1 MGLRGM
7 IKMRMRQELIVFLAI
22 YLVLLFLPVFLY
34 KDAYVIG
41 ILITCMIWGAM
52 ASVWNFTMGYAG
64 IFTFGQFGFF
74 VVAAYTS
81 GMVTKYLGISPW
93 LGILSGG
100 LMAALVGVLIGLPC
114 MKLKGAYIALITF
127 ALHLVVA
134 PMIKV
139 ADPLGTGGSTGLMSI
154 PKLSLGAYTFSRT
167 DLIPWYY
174 TALVISFLVLLVV
187 YKTIFSSVGL
197 GFIGLRDSED
207 FAKTLGI
214 NEYKYKLMVFGLSA
228 FLTGI
233 MGGFYAHYAG
243 IISPRLLGL
252 DIFLLVMLMLI
263 IGGMGI
269 FPGAFLGGFII
280 LFLNEFLRPLAA
292 YRFLIFGAI
301 VIVAIKLMPEG
312 ILGHLNI
319 FKNRMGKRLLSR
331 PAEAES
337 TRGQNI

>member
-1 MGLRGM
+1 MM
-7 IKMRMRQELIVFLAI
+7 KIEMRQELIIFLAI
-22 YLVLLFLPVFLY
+22 YLVLLILPVFLY

-41 ILITCMIWGAM
+41 ILITCMVWGAM

-81 GMVTKYLGISPW
+81 GMATKYLGISPW
-93 LGILSGG
+93 LGILLGG
-100 LMAALVGVLIGLPC
+100 LMAAMVGVLIGLPC

-154 PKLSLGAYTFSRT
+154 PSLSLGAYTFSRT

-174 TALVISFLVLLVV
+174 AVFVISFLVLLIV
-187 YKTIFSSVGL
+187 YKIIFSSIGL

-214 NEYKYKLMVFGLSA
+214 NEYKYKLLVFGLSA

-263 IGGMGI
+263 IGGIGI
-269 FPGAFLGGFII
+269 FPGAFLGSFII
-280 LFLNEFLRPLAA
+280 WFLNEFLRPLEA

-301 VIVAIKLMPEG
+301 VVVAIKLMPEG
-312 ILGHLNI
+312 ILGNLGF
-319 FKNRMGKRLLSR
+319 FKNRLGKRLLGR
-331 PAEAES
+331 PAKVES
-337 TRGQNI
+337 TGGQNV

>member
-1 MGLRGM
+1 MGLSKIM
-7 IKMRMRQELIVFLAI
+7 KIQMRQELIVFLAM
-22 YLVLLFLPVFLY
+22 YLILLFLPVFLY

-41 ILITCMIWGAM
+41 ILITCMVWGAM

-93 LGILSGG
+93 LGILFGG
-100 LMAALVGVLIGLPC
+100 LMAAMVGVLIGLPC

-154 PKLSLGAYTFSRT
+154 PSLSLGAYTFSRT

-174 TALVISFLVLLVV
+174 TVLVISFLVLFIV

-214 NEYKYKLMVFGLSA
+214 NEYKYKLLVFGLSA

-301 VIVAIKLMPEG
+301 VVVAIKLMPEG
-312 ILGHLNI
+312 ILGYLHF
-319 FKNRMGKRLLSR
+319 FKNRMGKRMPGR

-337 TRGQNI
+337 TRGQNV

>member
-1 MGLRGM
+1 MMKTG
-7 IKMRMRQELIVFLAI
+7 MRQELIIFIAI
-22 YLVLLFLPVFLY
+22 YFVLLLLPVFIY
-34 KDAYVIG
+34 KDAYLIG
-41 ILITCMIWGAM
+41 ILITCMIWGAV

-93 LGILSGG
+93 LGILIGG

-139 ADPLGTGGSTGLMSI
+139 AGPLGTGGSTGLMSI
-154 PKLSLGAYTFSRT
+154 PSLNLGAYTFSRT

-174 TALVISFLVLLVV
+174 AALVISFLVLLVV
-187 YKTIFSSVGL
+187 YKIIFSSVGL

-252 DIFLLVMLMLI
+252 DIFLLVMLMMI
-263 IGGMGI
+263 IGGMGL

-280 LFLNEFLRPLAA
+280 LFLNEFLRPLGA

-301 VIVAIKLMPEG
+301 VVVAIKIMPEG
-312 ILGHLNI
+312 ILGNLDF
-319 FKNRMGKRLLSR
+319 FKKRIGKHFQSR
-331 PAEAES
+331 TAEVES
-337 TRGQNI
+337 TKG

>member
-1 MGLRGM
+1 VGLREMMKMGL
-7 IKMRMRQELIVFLAI
+7 RQELIVFLAI

-34 KDAYVIG
+34 RDAYVIG
-41 ILITCMIWGAM
+41 ILITCMIWGAV

-93 LGILSGG
+93 LGILMGG

-154 PKLSLGAYTFSRT
+154 PSLNIGAYTFSRT

-174 TALVISFLVLLVV
+174 AAFIISFLVLFVV
-187 YKTIFSSVGL
+187 YKIIFSSVGL

-252 DIFLLVMLMLI
+252 DIFLLVMLMMI

-280 LFLNEFLRPLAA
+280 LFLNEFLRPLGA

-301 VIVAIKLMPEG
+301 VVVAIKIMPEG
-312 ILGHLNI
+312 ILGNLNF
-319 FKNRMGKRLLSR
+319 FKNRMGKRLQSKV
-331 PAEAES
+331 
-337 TRGQNI
+337 

>member
-1 MGLRGM
+1 MGLMGM
-7 IKMRMRQELIVFLAI
+7 MKMRMRQELIVFSAM
-22 YLVLLFLPVFLY
+22 YLILLFLPVFLY
-34 KDAYVIG
+34 KDAYIIG
-41 ILITCMIWGAM
+41 ILITCMVWGAM

-93 LGILSGG
+93 LGILGGG

-154 PKLSLGAYTFSRT
+154 PSLNLGAYTFSRT

-174 TALVISFLVLLVV
+174 AALVISFLVLFVV
-187 YKTIFSSVGL
+187 YKIIFSSIGL

-214 NEYKYKLMVFGLSA
+214 NEYKYKLMVFGISA

-280 LFLNEFLRPLAA
+280 LFLNEFLRPLEA

-312 ILGHLNI
+312 ILGHLHI
-319 FKNRMGKRLLSR
+319 FKNRTRKRLLGR

>member
-1 MGLRGM
+1 MGLREM
-7 IKMRMRQELIVFLAI
+7 MKMGLRQELIVFLAI

-34 KDAYVIG
+34 RDAYVIG
-41 ILITCMIWGAM
+41 ILITCMIWGAV

-93 LGILSGG
+93 LGILMGG

-154 PKLSLGAYTFSRT
+154 PSLNIGAYTFSRT

-174 TALVISFLVLLVV
+174 AAFIISFLVLFVV
-187 YKTIFSSVGL
+187 YKIIFSSVGL

-252 DIFLLVMLMLI
+252 DIFLLVMLMMI

-280 LFLNEFLRPLAA
+280 LFLNEFLRPLGA

-301 VIVAIKLMPEG
+301 VVVAIKIMPEG
-312 ILGHLNI
+312 ILGNLNF
-319 FKNRMGKRLLSR
+319 FKNRMGKRLQSKV
-331 PAEAES
+331 
-337 TRGQNI
+337 

>member
-1 MGLRGM
+1 MKMG
-7 IKMRMRQELIVFLAI
+7 MRQELIIFLAI
-22 YLVLLFLPVFLY
+22 YFVLLLLPVFIY
-34 KDAYVIG
+34 KDAYLIG
-41 ILITCMIWGAM
+41 ILITCMIWGAV

-93 LGILSGG
+93 LGILIGG

-139 ADPLGTGGSTGLMSI
+139 AGPLGTGGSTGLMSI
-154 PKLSLGAYTFSRT
+154 PSLNLGAYTFSRT

-174 TALVISFLVLLVV
+174 AAFIISFLVLLVV
-187 YKTIFSSVGL
+187 YKIIFSSVGL

-252 DIFLLVMLMLI
+252 DIFLLVMLMMI
-263 IGGMGI
+263 IGGMGL

-280 LFLNEFLRPLAA
+280 LFLNEFLRPLGA

-301 VIVAIKLMPEG
+301 VVVAIKIMPEG
-312 ILGHLNI
+312 ILGNLDF
-319 FKNRMGKRLLSR
+319 FKKRMGKRLLSR
-331 PAEAES
+331 SAEVES
-337 TRGQNI
+337 TKGQNF

>member
-1 MGLRGM
+1 MGLTEM
-7 IKMRMRQELIVFLAI
+7 MKIQMRQELIVFLAM
-22 YLVLLFLPVFLY
+22 YLILLFLPVFLY

-93 LGILSGG
+93 LGILFGG
-100 LMAALVGVLIGLPC
+100 LMAAMVGVLIGLPC

-154 PKLSLGAYTFSRT
+154 PSLNLGAYMFSRT

-187 YKTIFSSVGL
+187 YKIIFSSIGL

-214 NEYKYKLMVFGLSA
+214 NEYKYKLLVFGLSA

-263 IGGMGI
+263 IGGIGI

-280 LFLNEFLRPLAA
+280 LFLNEFLRPLEA

-301 VIVAIKLMPEG
+301 VVVAIKAMPEG
-312 ILGHLNI
+312 ILGNLGF
-319 FKNRMGKRLLSR
+319 FKNRLGKRLLGR
-331 PAEAES
+331 PAKVEP
-337 TRGQNI
+337 TGGQNV

>member
-1 MGLRGM
+1 MM
-7 IKMRMRQELIVFLAI
+7 KIRMRQELIVFLAMYFI
-22 YLVLLFLPVFLY
+22 LLFLPVFLY
-34 KDAYVIG
+34 RDAYVIG

-74 VVAAYTS
+74 VVAAYAS
-81 GMVTKYLGISPW
+81 GMVTRYLGISPW
-93 LGILSGG
+93 LGILIGG

-154 PKLSLGAYTFSRT
+154 PKLNLGAYTFSRT

-233 MGGFYAHYAG
+233 MGAFYAHYAG

-280 LFLNEFLRPLAA
+280 LFLNEFLRPLEA

-301 VIVAIKLMPEG
+301 VVVAIKLMPEG
-312 ILGHLNI
+312 ILGNLGFI
-319 FKNRMGKRLLSR
+319 KNRMGKRLIGR
-331 PAEAES
+331 PAEVES
-337 TRGQNI
+337 TRD

>member
-1 MGLRGM
+1 MMKLRN
-7 IKMRMRQELIVFLAI
+7 ELIIFLAI
-22 YLVLLFLPVFLY
+22 YVVLLLLPVFIH
-34 KDAYVIG
+34 KDAYIIG
-41 ILITCMIWGAM
+41 ILITCMVWGAV
-52 ASVWNFTMGYAG
+52 ASIWNFTMGYAG

-93 LGILSGG
+93 LGILIGG

-139 ADPLGTGGSTGLMSI
+139 AGPLGTGGSTGLMSI
-154 PKLSLGAYTFSRT
+154 PTLSLGSYTFSRI

-174 TALVISFLVLLVV
+174 TVLVISFLVLFVV
-187 YKTIFSSVGL
+187 YKTIFSPVGL

-214 NEYKYKLMVFGLSA
+214 NEYKYKLLVFGLSA

-233 MGGFYAHYAG
+233 MGGLYAHYAG

-252 DIFLLVMLMLI
+252 DIFLLVMLMMI

-280 LFLNEFLRPLAA
+280 LFLNEFLRPLGA

-301 VIVAIKLMPEG
+301 VVVAIKLMPEG
-312 ILGHLNI
+312 ILGKLSL
-319 FKNRMGKRLLSR
+319 FKNNKGKRLQSIS
-331 PAEAES
+331 PEVQS
-337 TRGQNI
+337 TTGTNI

>member
-1 MGLRGM
+1 MM
-7 IKMRMRQELIVFLAI
+7 KIQIRQELIIFLAM
-22 YLVLLFLPVFLY
+22 YLILLLLPVFLY

-41 ILITCMIWGAM
+41 ILITCMVWGAM

-93 LGILSGG
+93 LGILVGG
-100 LMAALVGVLIGLPC
+100 LMAAMVGVLIGLPC

-154 PKLSLGAYTFSRT
+154 PSLSLGAYTFSRT

-174 TALVISFLVLLVV
+174 TVLVISFLVLLVV

-301 VIVAIKLMPEG
+301 VVVAIKLMPEG

-319 FKNRMGKRLLSR
+319 FKSRMAKRFPGR
-331 PAEAES
+331 PAEVE
-337 TRGQNI
+337 

>member
-1 MGLRGM
+1 MQSR
-7 IKMRMRQELIVFLAI
+7 RELLIIFISI
-22 YLVLLFLPVFLY
+22 YIILLILPVFIHD
-34 KDAYVIG
+34 DAYITGV
-41 ILITCMIWGAM
+41 LITCMVWGTV

-93 LGILSGG
+93 IGILSGG
-100 LMAALVGVLIGLPC
+100 CMAGLVGILIGLPC

-127 ALHLVVA
+127 ALHLVVG
-134 PMIKV
+134 PLIKV
-139 ADPLGTGGSTGLMSI
+139 GDPIGTGGSTGLMSI
-154 PKLSLGAYTFSRT
+154 PTLKLGGYIFSRT
-167 DLIPWYY
+167 QLIPWYFV
-174 TALVISFLVLLVV
+174 ALVISFLILLAV

-233 MGGFYAHYAG
+233 IGGFYAHYAG

-252 DIFLLVMLMLI
+252 DIFLMVMLMLI

-280 LFLNEFLRPLAA
+280 FFLNELLRPLAS

-301 VIVAIKLMPEG
+301 VVVAIKYMPEG
-312 ILGHLNI
+312 ILGNLDY
-319 FKNRMGKRLLSR
+319 FKKLIKKLRFRKTVPS
-331 PAEAES
+331 E
-337 TRGQNI
+337 

>member
-1 MGLRGM
+1 MGLREM
-7 IKMRMRQELIVFLAI
+7 IKMGMRQELIIFLAI
-22 YLVLLFLPVFLY
+22 YFVLLLLPVFIY
-34 KDAYVIG
+34 KDAYLIG
-41 ILITCMIWGAM
+41 ILITCMIWGAV

-93 LGILSGG
+93 LGILIGG

-154 PKLSLGAYTFSRT
+154 PSLNLGAYTFSRT

-174 TALVISFLVLLVV
+174 AALVISFLVLLVV
-187 YKTIFSSVGL
+187 YKIIFSSVGL

-252 DIFLLVMLMLI
+252 DIFLLVMLMMI
-263 IGGMGI
+263 IGGMGL

-280 LFLNEFLRPLAA
+280 LFLNEFLRPLGA

-301 VIVAIKLMPEG
+301 VVVAIKIMPEG
-312 ILGHLNI
+312 ILGNLDF
-319 FKNRMGKRLLSR
+319 FKKRMGKRLLSR
-331 PAEAES
+331 SAEVES
-337 TRGQNI
+337 TKG

>member
-1 MGLRGM
+1 M
-7 IKMRMRQELIVFLAI
+7 IKLRKELIVFVAI
-22 YLVLLFLPVFLY
+22 YVVLLLLPVFIY

-41 ILITCMIWGAM
+41 ILITCMVWGAV

-64 IFTFGQFGFF
+64 IFTFGPFGFF

-93 LGILSGG
+93 LGILFGG

-154 PKLSLGAYTFSRT
+154 PSLTFGTYTFSRT

-174 TALVISFLVLLVV
+174 AALVISFLILLVV
-187 YKTIFSSVGL
+187 YKIIFSSVGL

-252 DIFLLVMLMLI
+252 DIFLLVMLMMI
-263 IGGMGI
+263 IGGIGI

-280 LFLNEFLRPLAA
+280 LFLNEFLRPLEA

-301 VIVAIKLMPEG
+301 VVVAIKIMPEG
-312 ILGHLNI
+312 ILGYLNL
-319 FKNRMGKRLLSR
+319 FKNRMGKRLQRR
-331 PAEAES
+331 PIEVKS
-337 TRGQNI
+337 TTGQNL

>member
-1 MGLRGM
+1 
-7 IKMRMRQELIVFLAI
+7 
-22 YLVLLFLPVFLY
+22 
-34 KDAYVIG
+34 
-41 ILITCMIWGAM
+41 
-52 ASVWNFTMGYAG
+52 
-64 IFTFGQFGFF
+64 
-74 VVAAYTS
+74 
-81 GMVTKYLGISPW
+81 MVTKYLGISPW
-93 LGILSGG
+93 LGILIGG

-154 PKLSLGAYTFSRT
+154 PKLSIGAYTFSRT

-174 TALVISFLVLLVV
+174 TALVISFLVLFVV

-214 NEYKYKLMVFGLSA
+214 NEYKYKLLVFGLSA

-301 VIVAIKLMPEG
+301 VIIAIKLMPEG
-312 ILGHLNI
+312 ILGHLHL
-319 FKNRMGKRLLSR
+319 FKNRMGKRLLGRS
-331 PAEAES
+331 AEVES
-337 TRGQNI
+337 TRGQNV

>member
-1 MGLRGM
+1 M
-7 IKMRMRQELIVFLAI
+7 IKLRKELIFFVAI
-22 YLVLLFLPVFLY
+22 YVVLLLLPVFIY

-41 ILITCMIWGAM
+41 ILITCMVWGAV

-93 LGILSGG
+93 LGILFGG

-154 PKLSLGAYTFSRT
+154 PSLTFGTYTFSRT

-174 TALVISFLVLLVV
+174 AALVISFLILLVV
-187 YKTIFSSVGL
+187 YKIIFSSVGL

-263 IGGMGI
+263 IGGIGI

-280 LFLNEFLRPLAA
+280 LFLNEFLRPLEA

-301 VIVAIKLMPEG
+301 VVVAIKIMPEG
-312 ILGHLNI
+312 ILGYLNL
-319 FKNRMGKRLLSR
+319 FKNRMGKRLQRR
-331 PAEAES
+331 PIEVKS
-337 TRGQNI
+337 TTGQNL

>member
-1 MGLRGM
+1 MGLREM
-7 IKMRMRQELIVFLAI
+7 IKMRMRQELIVFLAM
-22 YLVLLFLPVFLY
+22 YLILLFLPVFLY
-34 KDAYVIG
+34 KDAYIIG
-41 ILITCMIWGAM
+41 ILITCMVWGAM

-81 GMVTKYLGISPW
+81 GMVTKSLGISPW
-93 LGILSGG
+93 LGILTGG

-154 PKLSLGAYTFSRT
+154 PKLSIGAYTFSRT

-174 TALVISFLVLLVV
+174 TALVISFLVLFVV
-187 YKTIFSSVGL
+187 YKIIFSSIGL

-214 NEYKYKLMVFGLSA
+214 NEYKYKLLVFGLSA

-269 FPGAFLGGFII
+269 FPGAF
-280 LFLNEFLRPLAA
+280 
-292 YRFLIFGAI
+292 
-301 VIVAIKLMPEG
+301 
-312 ILGHLNI
+312 
-319 FKNRMGKRLLSR
+319 
-331 PAEAES
+331 
-337 TRGQNI
+337 

>member
-1 MGLRGM
+1 MGLS
-7 IKMRMRQELIVFLAI
+7 KMMKIEIRQELIIFLAM
-22 YLVLLFLPVFLY
+22 YFVLLLLPVFLY

-41 ILITCMIWGAM
+41 ILITCMVWGAM

-93 LGILSGG
+93 LGILLGG
-100 LMAALVGVLIGLPC
+100 LMAAMVGVLIGLPC

-139 ADPLGTGGSTGLMSI
+139 ADPLGTGGSTGLMFI
-154 PKLSLGAYTFSRT
+154 PSLSLGAYTFSRT

-174 TALVISFLVLLVV
+174 TALVISFLVLLIV
-187 YKTIFSSVGL
+187 YKIIFSSVGL

-214 NEYKYKLMVFGLSA
+214 NEYKYKLLVFGLSA

-301 VIVAIKLMPEG
+301 VVVAIKLMPEG
-312 ILGHLNI
+312 ILGHLHF
-319 FKNRMGKRLLSR
+319 FKNRMGKRLLGK

-337 TRGQNI
+337 TRGQNV

>member
-1 MGLRGM
+1 M
-7 IKMRMRQELIVFLAI
+7 IKLRKELIVFVAI
-22 YLVLLFLPVFLY
+22 YVVLLILPVFIY

-41 ILITCMIWGAM
+41 ILITCMVWGAV

-74 VVAAYTS
+74 VVAAYSS

-93 LGILSGG
+93 LGILFGG

-154 PKLSLGAYTFSRT
+154 PSLTFGTYTFSRT

-174 TALVISFLVLLVV
+174 AALVISFLILLVV
-187 YKTIFSSVGL
+187 YKIIFSSVGL

-214 NEYKYKLMVFGLSA
+214 NEYKYKLMVFGISA

-252 DIFLLVMLMLI
+252 DIFLLVMLMMI
-263 IGGMGI
+263 IGGIGI

-280 LFLNEFLRPLAA
+280 LFLNEFLRPLEA

-301 VIVAIKLMPEG
+301 VVVAIKIMPEG
-312 ILGHLNI
+312 ILGYLNL
-319 FKNRMGKRLLSR
+319 FKNRMGKRLQRR
-331 PAEAES
+331 PIEVKS
-337 TRGQNI
+337 TTGQNL

>member
-1 MGLRGM
+1 VGLKGM
-7 IKMRMRQELIVFLAI
+7 MKIRMRQELIVFLGM
-22 YLVLLFLPVFLY
+22 YLILLFLPVFLY

-41 ILITCMIWGAM
+41 ILITCMVWGAV
-52 ASVWNFTMGYAG
+52 AAVWNFTMGYAG

-93 LGILSGG
+93 LGILIGG
-100 LMAALVGVLIGLPC
+100 LMAALVGILIGLPC

-154 PKLSLGAYTFSRT
+154 PKLSLGVYTFSRT

-187 YKTIFSSVGL
+187 YKTIFSSIGL

-280 LFLNEFLRPLAA
+280 LFLNEFLRPLEA

-301 VIVAIKLMPEG
+301 VVVAIKIMPEG
-312 ILGHLNI
+312 ILGNLNF
-319 FKNRMGKRLLSR
+319 FKKLMGKQLQSKTVEVQS
-331 PAEAES
+331 AK
-337 TRGQNI
+337 GQKF

>member
-1 MGLRGM
+1 VGLTEM
-7 IKMRMRQELIVFLAI
+7 MKIQMRQELVVFLAM
-22 YLVLLFLPVFLY
+22 YLILLFLPVFLY

-93 LGILSGG
+93 LGILLGG
-100 LMAALVGVLIGLPC
+100 LMAAMVGVLIGLPC

-154 PKLSLGAYTFSRT
+154 PSLSLGAYTFSRT

-174 TALVISFLVLLVV
+174 AVFVISFLVLLIV
-187 YKTIFSSVGL
+187 YKIIFSSIGL

-214 NEYKYKLMVFGLSA
+214 NEYKYKLLVFGLSA

-263 IGGMGI
+263 IGGIGI
-269 FPGAFLGGFII
+269 FPGAFLGSFII
-280 LFLNEFLRPLAA
+280 WFLNEFLRPLEA

-301 VIVAIKLMPEG
+301 VVVAIKLMPEG
-312 ILGHLNI
+312 ILGNLGF
-319 FKNRMGKRLLSR
+319 FKNRLGKRLLGR
-331 PAEAES
+331 PAKVES
-337 TRGQNI
+337 TGGQNV

>member
-1 MGLRGM
+1 VGLKGM
-7 IKMRMRQELIVFLAI
+7 MKIRMRQELIVFLGM
-22 YLVLLFLPVFLY
+22 YLILLFLPVFLY

-41 ILITCMIWGAM
+41 ILITCMVWGAV
-52 ASVWNFTMGYAG
+52 AAVWNFTMGYAG

-93 LGILSGG
+93 LGILIGG
-100 LMAALVGVLIGLPC
+100 LMAALVGILIGLPC

-154 PKLSLGAYTFSRT
+154 PKLSLGVYTFSRT

-187 YKTIFSSVGL
+187 YKTIFSSIGL

-280 LFLNEFLRPLAA
+280 LFLNVFLRPLEA

-301 VIVAIKLMPEG
+301 GVVAIKIMPEG
-312 ILGHLNI
+312 ILGNLNF
-319 FKNRMGKRLLSR
+319 FKKLMGKQLQSKTVEVQS
-331 PAEAES
+331 AK
-337 TRGQNI
+337 GQKF

>member
-1 MGLRGM
+1 MGLS
-7 IKMRMRQELIVFLAI
+7 KMMKIEMRQELIIFLVM
-22 YLVLLFLPVFLY
+22 YVVLLLLPVFLY
-34 KDAYVIG
+34 KDAYIIG
-41 ILITCMIWGAM
+41 ILITCMVWGAM

-93 LGILSGG
+93 LGIFIGG
-100 LMAALVGVLIGLPC
+100 LMAAMVGVLIGLPC

-127 ALHLVVA
+127 GLHLVVA

-154 PKLSLGAYTFSRT
+154 PSLSLGAYTFSRT

-174 TALVISFLVLLVV
+174 TVLVISFLVLFIV

-214 NEYKYKLMVFGLSA
+214 NEYKYKLLVFGLSA

-301 VIVAIKLMPEG
+301 VVVSIKLMPEG
-312 ILGHLNI
+312 ILGHLHF
-319 FKNRMGKRLLSR
+319 FKNRMGKRLMGR

-337 TRGQNI
+337 TRGQNV

>member
-1 MGLRGM
+1 MGLSGM
-7 IKMRMRQELIVFLAI
+7 KKLRKELIIFIATYV
-22 YLVLLFLPVFLY
+22 VLLFLPVFIY
-34 KDAYVIG
+34 KDAYLIG
-41 ILITCMIWGAM
+41 ILITCMVWGAV
-52 ASVWNFTMGYAG
+52 AAVWNFTMGYAG

-74 VVAAYTS
+74 VVAAYAS
-81 GMVTKYLGISPW
+81 GMMTKYLGISPW
-93 LGILSGG
+93 LGILFGG

-127 ALHLVVA
+127 ALHLVIA

-154 PKLSLGAYTFSRT
+154 PSLKLGAYMFPRT

-174 TALVISFLVLLVV
+174 AALVVSFLVLLVV
-187 YKTIFSSVGL
+187 YKIIFSSVGL

-263 IGGMGI
+263 IGGIGI

-280 LFLNEFLRPLAA
+280 LFLNEFLRPLEA

-301 VIVAIKLMPEG
+301 VVVAIKIMPEG
-312 ILGHLNI
+312 ILGTLDVL
-319 FKNRMGKRLLSR
+319 KKRKGKHFQRKTVDV
-331 PAEAES
+331 ES
-337 TRGQNI
+337 G

>member
-1 MGLRGM
+1 MM
-7 IKMRMRQELIVFLAI
+7 KIQMRQELVVFLAM
-22 YLVLLFLPVFLY
+22 YLILLFLPVFLY

-93 LGILSGG
+93 LGILLGG
-100 LMAALVGVLIGLPC
+100 LMAAMVGVLIGLPC

-154 PKLSLGAYTFSRT
+154 PSLSLGAYTFSRT

-174 TALVISFLVLLVV
+174 AVFVISFLVLLIV
-187 YKTIFSSVGL
+187 YKIIFSSIGL

-214 NEYKYKLMVFGLSA
+214 NEYKYKLLVFGLSA

-263 IGGMGI
+263 IGGIGI
-269 FPGAFLGGFII
+269 FPGAFLGSFII
-280 LFLNEFLRPLAA
+280 WFLNEFLRPLEA

-301 VIVAIKLMPEG
+301 VVVAIKLMPEG
-312 ILGHLNI
+312 ILGNLGF
-319 FKNRMGKRLLSR
+319 FKNRLGKRLLGR
-331 PAEAES
+331 PAKVES
-337 TRGQNI
+337 TGGQNV

>member
-1 MGLRGM
+1 
-7 IKMRMRQELIVFLAI
+7 MRQELIVFLAM
-22 YLVLLFLPVFLY
+22 YLILLFLPVFLY

-41 ILITCMIWGAM
+41 ILITCMVWGAM

-81 GMVTKYLGISPW
+81 GMVTKYLAISPW
-93 LGILSGG
+93 LGILIGG

-114 MKLKGAYIALITF
+114 MKLRGAYIALITF
-127 ALHLVVA
+127 ALHLVLA

-154 PKLSLGAYTFSRT
+154 PKLNFGAYMFSRT

-174 TALVISFLVLLVV
+174 AALVISFFVLLVV
-187 YKTIFSSVGL
+187 YKTIFSSIGL
-197 GFIGLRDSED
+197 GFIGLRDSEE

-280 LFLNEFLRPLAA
+280 LFLNEFLRPLEA

-301 VIVAIKLMPEG
+301 VVVAIKLMPEG
-312 ILGHLNI
+312 ILGNLDF
-319 FKNRMGKRLLSR
+319 FKNRLGKRLIGRSG
-331 PAEAES
+331 EVES
-337 TRGQNI
+337 TRSQSV

>member
-1 MGLRGM
+1 MGLSKIM
-7 IKMRMRQELIVFLAI
+7 KIQMRQELIVFLAM
-22 YLVLLFLPVFLY
+22 YLILLFLPVFLY

-41 ILITCMIWGAM
+41 ILITCMVWGAM

-93 LGILSGG
+93 LGILFGG
-100 LMAALVGVLIGLPC
+100 LMAAMVGVLIGLPC

-154 PKLSLGAYTFSRT
+154 PSLSLGAYTFSRT

-174 TALVISFLVLLVV
+174 TVLVISFLVLFIV
-187 YKTIFSSVGL
+187 YKIIFSSIGL

-214 NEYKYKLMVFGLSA
+214 NEYKYKLLVFGLSA

-263 IGGMGI
+263 IGGIGI

-301 VIVAIKLMPEG
+301 VVVAIKAMPDG
-312 ILGHLNI
+312 ILGNLHF
-319 FKNRMGKRLLSR
+319 FKNRLGKRLPSSVKHYLFL
-331 PAEAES
+331 
-337 TRGQNI
+337 

>member
-1 MGLRGM
+1 MY
-7 IKMRMRQELIVFLAI
+7 LI
-22 YLVLLFLPVFLY
+22 LLFLPVFLY

-93 LGILSGG
+93 LGILLGG
-100 LMAALVGVLIGLPC
+100 LMAAMVGVLIGLPC

-154 PKLSLGAYTFSRT
+154 PSLSLGAYTFSRT

-174 TALVISFLVLLVV
+174 AVFVISFLVLLIV
-187 YKTIFSSVGL
+187 YKIIFSSIGL

-214 NEYKYKLMVFGLSA
+214 NEYKYKLLVFGLSA

-263 IGGMGI
+263 IGGIGI
-269 FPGAFLGGFII
+269 FPGAFLGSFII
-280 LFLNEFLRPLAA
+280 WFLNEFLRPLEA

-301 VIVAIKLMPEG
+301 VVVAIKLMPEG
-312 ILGHLNI
+312 ILGNLGF
-319 FKNRMGKRLLSR
+319 FKNRLGKRLLGR
-331 PAEAES
+331 PAKVES
-337 TRGQNI
+337 TGGQNV